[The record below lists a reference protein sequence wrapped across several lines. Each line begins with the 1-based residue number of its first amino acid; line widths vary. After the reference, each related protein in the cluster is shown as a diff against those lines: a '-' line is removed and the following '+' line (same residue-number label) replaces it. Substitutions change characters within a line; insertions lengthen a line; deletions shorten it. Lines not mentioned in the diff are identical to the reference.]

1 MLPTGCWSPSRPGVL
16 LLTDQS
22 GGVEVWDLLDRSHV
36 PVLRAAAA
44 SSPLSSLSLA
54 MVALPGSGSAAL
66 QLLAVGDSAG
76 TLRILELPRSLR
88 RQVGRCSGCCNVL
101 PGLQL
106 PYSCQLAELLLCATH
121 AGSVLPPGSFRAWS
135 W

>member
-1 MLPTGCWSPSRPGVL
+1 VL

-36 PVLRAAAA
+36 PVLRTAAA
-44 SSPLSSLSLA
+44 SSALSSLSLA
-54 MVALPGSGSAAL
+54 MVALPGSGAAAL

-88 RQVGRCSGCCNVL
+88 RQVGVVGAGKGGCAAGQRLVVEGHASVYALRMHCL
-101 PGLQL
+101 LHGAAGCWLQG
-106 PYSCQLAELLLCATH
+106 QGACA
-121 AGSVLPPGSFRAWS
+121 G
-135 W
+135 